1 MDSNKTSQVIRLLL
15 ASFMHAGTQVV
26 QFRVTRHLE
35 SFCLVDFFQRNLQSP
50 RNVFGDPINISK
62 KVLWSSER
70 DNRDDKIM
78 AIIK

>member
-1 MDSNKTSQVIRLLL
+1 M
-15 ASFMHAGTQVV
+15 

-70 DNRDDKIM
+70 DNRDDKII
-78 AIIK
+78 AIIKLIISNCNDIITMMVIITNT